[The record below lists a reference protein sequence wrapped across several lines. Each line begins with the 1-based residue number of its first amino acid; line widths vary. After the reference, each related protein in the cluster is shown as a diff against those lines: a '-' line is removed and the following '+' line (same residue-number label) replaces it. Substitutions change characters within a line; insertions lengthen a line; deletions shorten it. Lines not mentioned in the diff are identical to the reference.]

1 MNIHTVRDNL
11 KNTIAG
17 KEKMLENLQESK
29 NVAARK
35 DNPDQLTIGMIG
47 AMSGLLSNNIDE
59 LRRILKDV
67 EVCCEQHTEM
77 GWQINPERMGQ

>member
-17 KEKMLENLQESK
+17 KEKMLAGIK
-29 NVAARK
+29 
-35 DNPDQLTIGMIG
+35 NPDDMFNMEARMVAIATREFLEI
-47 AMSGLLSNNIDE
+47 NIDE
-59 LRRILKDV
+59 LKRILKDV